1 MKRRASSAWS
11 TSTFGGLMSSREAAG
26 IVLVTACLMAGW
38 AHAQFGVTWQQ
49 SPKITVIGVDSD
61 PRQPLID
68 EAVAFWNGTLDEL
81 GSGFRLGS
89 VERIFR
95 PIPET
100 ALQMLNRSIVG
111 GARPVDVPQALR
123 DLPGDITV
131 LLADSDFISFAGPF
145 HAPGKRVVGIKGPA
159 WPPLNL
165 PNVARNVI
173 VHELGHAIGLGHNS
187 DPAML
192 MCGRPADCRP
202 GVFRSDVPRIFPL
215 TDGEKAQLLRMYPA
229 DWKPRSAV
237 GGGYAAA

>member
-1 MKRRASSAWS
+1 M
-11 TSTFGGLMSSREAAG
+11 TSREVAG
-26 IVLVTACLMAGW
+26 IVLIVACLMVGS
-38 AHAQFGVTWQQ
+38 AHAQFSMAWQQ
-49 SPKITVIGVDSD
+49 SPKITVIGADSD

-68 EAVAFWNGTLDEL
+68 EAVAFWNRTLEDL
-81 GSGFRLGS
+81 GSGFRLGPF
-89 VERIFR
+89 ERISL
-95 PIPET
+95 PIPER
-100 ALQMLNRSIVG
+100 ALQALSQSIVG
-111 GARPVDVPQALR
+111 GARPVDVSQALR
-123 DLPGDITV
+123 DLPGDLTA

-145 HAPGKRVVGIKGPA
+145 HARGKRVVGIKSPN

-202 GVFRSDVPRIFPL
+202 AVFRSDVPQIFPL
-215 TDGEKAQLLRMYPA
+215 TDGEKAQLLRMYAA

-237 GGGYAAA
+237 SGGHAAV